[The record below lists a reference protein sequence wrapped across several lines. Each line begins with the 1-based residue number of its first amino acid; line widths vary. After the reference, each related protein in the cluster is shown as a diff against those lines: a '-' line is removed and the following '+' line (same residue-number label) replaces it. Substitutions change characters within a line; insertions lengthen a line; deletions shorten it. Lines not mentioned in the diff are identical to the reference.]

1 MTATLCLSPSLV
13 TSNARN
19 VSAIMIVHQRG
30 ARPLSRQPHPVISCQ
45 QLTRS
50 GHLERGAEL
59 ARVSRPSLPLHGQNL
74 PGVDRQKIAVLVGY
88 HNGETG
94 VTALDWSTFDV

>member
-1 MTATLCLSPSLV
+1 LPVAVFGHKQRPERVGHNDRPS
-13 TSNARN
+13 ARL
-19 VSAIMIVHQRG
+19 
-30 ARPLSRQPHPVISCQ
+30 RPLSRQPQPVISCQ

-59 ARVSRPSLPLHGQNL
+59 ARVSRPSLALHGQNL
-74 PGVDRQKIAVLVGY
+74 PGADRQKIAVLVGY